1 MIISINGWP
10 GTGKL
15 TVALELAD
23 RINARLLDN
32 HSIFNV
38 AIALTEYGT
47 PAYYAAARAVRDI
60 AFKQVLALEPGISV
74 ILTNVIAT
82 GGPSEF
88 AHEHWQSI
96 RNLAETRRTPLVSIM
111 LNCDP
116 AEQARRIVSIERR
129 ARQKMRDLHAI
140 DNLRKTRRLFDDGAD
155 YRYTTDNSRT
165 TAARCADEIAD
176 WLLVNVPSP

>member
-38 AIALTEYGT
+38 AIALTDYGT
-47 PAYYAAARAVRDI
+47 PAYYDAAWAVRDI

-82 GGPSEF
+82 GGPSDF
-88 AHEHWQSI
+88 AHEHWQAI
-96 RNLAETRRTPLVSIM
+96 RRLAAARATPLVSIM

-129 ARQKMRDLHAI
+129 ARQKTRDMQAI

-155 YRYTTDNSRT
+155 YRCTIDNSRT
-165 TAARCADEIAD
+165 APAQCADEIAD
-176 WLLVNVPSP
+176 WLRVNVPSP

>member
-38 AIALTEYGT
+38 AIALTDYGT
-47 PAYYAAARAVRDI
+47 PAYYDAARAVRDI
-60 AFKQVLALEPGISV
+60 AFKQVLTLEPGISV

-82 GGPSEF
+82 GGPSDF
-88 AHEHWQSI
+88 AHEH
-96 RNLAETRRTPLVSIM
+96 
-111 LNCDP
+111 
-116 AEQARRIVSIERR
+116 
-129 ARQKMRDLHAI
+129 
-140 DNLRKTRRLFDDGAD
+140 
-155 YRYTTDNSRT
+155 
-165 TAARCADEIAD
+165 
-176 WLLVNVPSP
+176 